1 MNNIFL
7 EDLFDSLNSENI
19 DYLVLRGYQHL
30 PQKYS
35 HDIDFSVI
43 DEPELQSF
51 FNVLHNLSKKYD
63 YSISRDVVRVGLI
76 KVFLHFGEGILKID
90 VFCAFEYAGL
100 EYFNSIDL
108 HESKRKLPSGIYVP
122 LLNYELAISLLKEIL
137 HNSRIRKDKVDL
149 LRSQYDKKTFKH
161 PLEKYF
167 SNNNIKQLSASL
179 FSHEKLVFK
188 KVSRNFRFV
197 LILKNLK
204 YNGINKTFKKILSFF
219 VVKYLCQHKYDYV
232 ILNNNL
238 RG

>member
-1 MNNIFL
+1 MNSIFL
-7 EDLFDSLNSENI
+7 KDLFTTLNDQNV
-19 DYLVLRGYQHL
+19 DYLVLRGYQNL
-30 PQKYS
+30 PESFSY
-35 HDIDFSVI
+35 DIDFSVL
-43 DEPELQSF
+43 DENELQLF

-90 VFCAFEYAGL
+90 IFCAFEYAGL

-108 HESKRKLPSGIYVP
+108 HESKRKLSSDIYVP
-122 LLNYELAISLLKEIL
+122 LLNHELAISLLKEIL

-149 LRSQYDKKTFKH
+149 LRSQYDKKTFRF
-161 PLEKYF
+161 PFEKYF

-197 LILKNLK
+197 LLLRNLK
-204 YNGINKTFKKILSFF
+204 YNGIINTFKNILSFF
-219 VVKYLCQHKYDYV
+219 VIKYFCQHKYDYV

-238 RG
+238 RE